1 MKSKGFA
8 KCNINK
14 VGFLN
19 AKNTLTINNLNINL
33 IQFNSYYSKQ
43 YNFTKISYQFRIFDS
58 INNTIVPSDLTLN
71 YNLHILC
78 FLNVNDTFNIYSL
91 ASIIEDEDFK
101 CVEFFNI
108 NESVKIGFLIYETK
122 SNALIKEDYV
132 TCYID
137 KVLFNLSYKNDD
149 IFDSSKILNQYK
161 LKISK
166 IYNDNNNLTKR
177 NRLKKLYISKPICS
191 LKRNFYDEKNNWNF
205 LNIFNEYFCFCI
217 GINCLKQIISEE
229 CKYYFYLYLIDKN
242 KYLYKKTHYLLMD
255 FILQKY
261 SSDDVYP
268 IFEEMINKNLSAH
281 YLTEKKEILEK
292 YCLRRKSC
300 DLVIYADIKSYKIN
314 GDFLERHL
322 TLILKLR
329 QVISSVGV
337 NINFINN
344 LFYNVDYITY
354 ICIGHGVSYFKY
366 YLYKDYYGPNNFDK
380 LLIPNSEKLI
390 SVVIKSG
397 WKDTDLIKLNLPRWE
412 KYNVFN
418 KSIIEIGN
426 IRFNY
431 IFIMF
436 TWRELSKDGNISL
449 YYIQNIIK
457 LLTNKLLINNLLKHN
472 ITLYFTLH
480 HKILKYKDVFKN
492 LSNIIYIEENDIA
505 ECLSKTSLIVT
516 DYSSIIFDMIYRRK
530 PFIIFIPDAKDPMI
544 KQNYLEFAY
553 DIIKKFKLNYF
564 KFKNIYFDIKSTVNR
579 INYYI
584 DNDFK
589 LDRKMVEFYD
599 EFNFKNGPI
608 INEFINYILK
618 LNYNDEI
625 F

>member
-1 MKSKGFA
+1 
-8 KCNINK
+8 
-14 VGFLN
+14 
-19 AKNTLTINNLNINL
+19 
-33 IQFNSYYSKQ
+33 
-43 YNFTKISYQFRIFDS
+43 
-58 INNTIVPSDLTLN
+58 
-71 YNLHILC
+71 
-78 FLNVNDTFNIYSL
+78 
-91 ASIIEDEDFK
+91 
-101 CVEFFNI
+101 
-108 NESVKIGFLIYETK
+108 
-122 SNALIKEDYV
+122 
-132 TCYID
+132 
-137 KVLFNLSYKNDD
+137 
-149 IFDSSKILNQYK
+149 
-161 LKISK
+161 
-166 IYNDNNNLTKR
+166 
-177 NRLKKLYISKPICS
+177 
-191 LKRNFYDEKNNWNF
+191 
-205 LNIFNEYFCFCI
+205 
-217 GINCLKQIISEE
+217 
-229 CKYYFYLYLIDKN
+229 
-242 KYLYKKTHYLLMD
+242 MD

-457 LLTNKLLINNLLKHN
+457 LLTNRLIKMFLK
-472 ITLYFTLH
+472 IYL
-480 HKILKYKDVFKN
+480 IL
-492 LSNIIYIEENDIA
+492 
-505 ECLSKTSLIVT
+505 
-516 DYSSIIFDMIYRRK
+516 
-530 PFIIFIPDAKDPMI
+530 FI
-544 KQNYLEFAY
+544 
-553 DIIKKFKLNYF
+553 
-564 KFKNIYFDIKSTVNR
+564 
-579 INYYI
+579 
-584 DNDFK
+584 
-589 LDRKMVEFYD
+589 
-599 EFNFKNGPI
+599 
-608 INEFINYILK
+608 
-618 LNYNDEI
+618 
-625 F
+625 